1 MIIPCKDDAFYIFR
15 SDRDFSA
22 STHLCIN
29 TSRAFPDSLRT
40 CFCLGDVSS
49 TLVAFLMFSVNS
61 FSAFS
66 RSTGRVGRWSSK
78 RGLKERRILALVK
91 KKDPCGPH
99 FRISILHIHLLHQLL
114 LLSFPSYSNQ
124 ANEKEKGKFRRI
136 LECRGSVEI
145 YENLAL
151 ASKFTQ

>member
-91 KKDPCGPH
+91 KRKGSMWTTLPNQHSSHTSFAPTAPPV
-99 FRISILHIHLLHQLL
+99 FPLL
-114 LLSFPSYSNQ
+114 LKSS
-124 ANEKEKGKFRRI
+124 KRKRKG
-136 LECRGSVEI
+136 
-145 YENLAL
+145 
-151 ASKFTQ
+151 